1 MSLLKNY
8 YGNNIELDVRTICG
22 WHSIYTDYIKAT
34 LTFETYGEPSK
45 SIICAK

>member
-1 MSLLKNY
+1 MLER
-8 YGNNIELDVRTICG
+8 I
-22 WHSIYTDYIKAT
+22 IYTDDIKAT